1 MSAKENNVDAKVEI
15 QEQPQRSALDELEDE
30 RNGKKTVEPE
40 KEEKAKQAEKDAPE
54 SKVTKETKPAESK
67 SPAEKKEKS
76 AETVKKALPK
86 DEDDEDE
93 DLRTAETEKLKKAL
107 NDSQKWGH
115 TNNRRLKNAVKMI
128 NSLKD
133 SGTLED
139 DDFSK
144 LHDLLHSDSD
154 EEPEQNI
161 TLSES
166 PISNLLQIANQ
177 RVTDL
182 EEIYDHDELFRKKL
196 SAFDFLIQNS
206 SEEEIEDIADEL
218 EEFKNNPLKLV
229 KKMYMM
235 GENYYNE
242 IYKDLDEAGGLKQ
255 FVYEKNE
262 EIKRLR
268 KKLDKLEKKRLE
280 SSDYD
285 ESTNFKIDELG
296 DTDKAT
302 KQKPGS
308 VLDQLEE
315 EQEASY
321 KRARG
326 R

>member
-1 MSAKENNVDAKVEI
+1 MSAEENNVDEKVEI
-15 QEQPQRSALDELEDE
+15 QEQPQRSALDDLEDE
-30 RNGKKTVEPE
+30 RNGKKTGEPA
-40 KEEKAKQAEKDAPE
+40 KEEKVKPTEKEPAEPKTVKEPKSAE
-54 SKVTKETKPAESK
+54 SKV
-67 SPAEKKEKS
+67 PAEKKEKS
-76 AETVKKALPK
+76 AETAKKVPLK
-86 DEDDEDE
+86 DEDDEDQ
-93 DLRTAETEKLKKAL
+93 DPRIAETEKLKKAL

-128 NSLKD
+128 NLLKD
-133 SGTLED
+133 ED
-139 DDFSK
+139 VLSDDQFSK

-154 EEPEQNI
+154 EERDQNV

-218 EEFKNNPLKLV
+218 EAFKNNPLKLV
-229 KKMYMM
+229 KKMYTM

-242 IYKDLDEAGGLKQ
+242 VYKELDEAGGLKL
-255 FVYEKNE
+255 FVSEKNE

-296 DTDKAT
+296 DTEKAT
-302 KQKPGS
+302 KQKPVS